1 MFHILGFLFFI
12 ILVVLVIGL
21 LILSKVV
28 SLVFGFKRRMK
39 VRIRVREQ
47 LTLLKIIS
55 RTLVRKRQ
63 QILTPHKEMYL
74 CVNAKRFSIK
84 TKGNTWNSKKS
95 NKSSSSLSEEIFHQP
110 GTFIGQHSFHDHG
123 LRMQGLRCIALVTSF
138 LVFCTENEATDL

>member
-21 LILSKVV
+21 LILSKVIGM
-28 SLVFGFKRRMK
+28 VFRFKRRMQGQNSGQ
-39 VRIRVREQ
+39 RTT
-47 LTLLKIIS
+47 TLLKIIS
-55 RTLVRKRQ
+55 RAIVRRKHL
-63 QILTPHKEMYL
+63 ILTPHKEMYL

>member
-1 MFHILGFLFFI
+1 M
-12 ILVVLVIGL
+12 IGL

-28 SLVFGFKRRMK
+28 SLVFGFKRRMQGK
-39 VRIRVREQ
+39 NSGQRTTYSSQNYQSNPRQEETTDSYSTQGDVPVRQR
-47 LTLLKIIS
+47 
-55 RTLVRKRQ
+55 
-63 QILTPHKEMYL
+63 
-74 CVNAKRFSIK
+74 KRFSIK

-138 LVFCTENEATDL
+138 LVFCTETRRPTCDQAMAPAHITQGSTVT

>member
-1 MFHILGFLFFI
+1 MIYQTMTAAKSSVWYSDSS
-12 ILVVLVIGL
+12 VVC
-21 LILSKVV
+21 
-28 SLVFGFKRRMK
+28 K
-39 VRIRVREQ
+39 VRIRVSGQ

-95 NKSSSSLSEEIFHQP
+95 NKSSSSLSEEIFHQS

>member
-28 SLVFGFKRRMK
+28 SLVFGFKRRMQGK
-39 VRIRVREQ
+39 NSGQR
-47 LTLLKIIS
+47 TTYSSKTIS

-63 QILTPHKEMYL
+63 QILTPHKEMCL

-95 NKSSSSLSEEIFHQP
+95 TKSSSPLSEEIFHQP
-110 GTFIGQHSFHDHG
+110 GTFVGQHSFHDHG
-123 LRMQGLRCIALVTSF
+123 FRMQGLRCIALVTSF
-138 LVFCTENEATDL
+138 LVFRTENEATDL

>member
-21 LILSKVV
+21 LILSKVC
-28 SLVFGFKRRMK
+28 K
-39 VRIRVREQ
+39 VRIRASGQ

-63 QILTPHKEMYL
+63 QILTPHKEMCL
-74 CVNAKRFSIK
+74 CVNVKRFSIK

-95 NKSSSSLSEEIFHQP
+95 TKNPYLFFRKKSFISPAHSSASTPF
-110 GTFIGQHSFHDHG
+110 T
-123 LRMQGLRCIALVTSF
+123 TT
-138 LVFCTENEATDL
+138 VFGCRA